1 MVKRV
6 VVIASGETERRSL
19 PHLVS
24 HLGGV
29 GISVSQV
36 LIPPGNRELNV
47 RMAERLIKSAW
58 YSSLDSPPNKFV
70 VLVDTNGKT
79 PENVIGP
86 FCEQLPTRLGDDID
100 AALKFAYAQRHL
112 EAWFFADAANLRS
125 WLGGRDLGS
134 IDASRPDEIPD
145 PKRHLKNLLG
155 SRVYTAPVAGEIAG
169 TLDAQIIAQRSPS
182 FKSFAEAIINGPLTP

>member
-1 MVKRV
+1 MDKRV
-6 VVIASGETERRSL
+6 IVIASGETERRSL

-70 VLVDTNGKT
+70 VLVDTNGKA
-79 PENVIGP
+79 PDDVIGP
-86 FCEQLPTRLGDDID
+86 FKRELPGRLSKDIV
-100 AALKFAYAQRHL
+100 AAVQFAYAQQHL
-112 EAWFFADAANLRS
+112 EAWFFADAPNLRR

-134 IDASRPDEIPD
+134 VDASRPDEIPD

-182 FKSFAEAIINGPLTP
+182 FKSFVEAVINGPHKP

>member
-86 FCEQLPTRLGDDID
+86 VL
-100 AALKFAYAQRHL
+100 
-112 EAWFFADAANLRS
+112 
-125 WLGGRDLGS
+125 
-134 IDASRPDEIPD
+134 
-145 PKRHLKNLLG
+145 
-155 SRVYTAPVAGEIAG
+155 
-169 TLDAQIIAQRSPS
+169 
-182 FKSFAEAIINGPLTP
+182 